1 MSIPSYTITL
11 KPIVV
16 DANDKKDAIRVLANL
31 LWFEPNLYADA
42 VQEEE
47 A

>member
-1 MSIPSYTITL
+1 MPSFTITL

-16 DANDKKDAIRVLANL
+16 DANDKKEAIRALANL
-31 LWFEPNLYADA
+31 MWFEPELYADA
-42 VQEEE
+42 VQEKEE